1 MGRRR
6 ACVPHVIMLSAGGSG
21 LPRADEDDDAP
32 EWMEGEAGGV
42 SRRVC
47 AVGGSGVAIG
57 LMSGFTSAAVTWALH
72 TSGAR
77 GSLLHGLSSSLFLV
91 SSIRRYCLGGVV
103 IGGAEA

>member
-32 EWMEGEAGGV
+32 EWSEGEAGGV
-42 SRRVC
+42 LRRVC
-47 AVGGSGVAIG
+47 AVGGSGAAIG
-57 LMSGFTSAAVTWALH
+57 LMSGFTSAAVIWKLH

-77 GSLLHGLSSSLFLV
+77 GSLLHGLSSSLFLCC
-91 SSIRRYCLGGVV
+91 STWRYCLGGVV